1 MIPVS
6 KRNENEKVISLI
18 PNLPGGKTA
27 QAKYLKSSDKLMK
40 QFGNSKFVKEVDI
53 AWKNV
58 NKNKSLSNVTI
69 YKTELAKTKAKLAS
83 LSTKTNKKLK
93 ETEQRFLIESDMN
106 PLENH
111 ENEYSKI
118 IETLQYV
125 NIIWKELEL

>member
-40 QFGNSKFVKEVDI
+40 QFDNSKFVKEVDI

-93 ETEQRFLIESDMN
+93 ETEHRFLIESDMN